1 MTPLRQ
7 LVTWVITQGGRVHRD
22 DYHAHGIAL
31 GCLPPAQ
38 NAAFG
43 TQQRLLVRDGDDP
56 RRHRPR
62 ALSRRDL
69 LIRCCRGS
77 RAAPAA
83 SPVMFIV

>member
-22 DYHAHGIAL
+22 DYH
-31 GCLPPAQ
+31 
-38 NAAFG
+38 
-43 TQQRLLVRDGDDP
+43 
-56 RRHRPR
+56 
-62 ALSRRDL
+62 L